1 MLDLLNLQGV
11 NVGDQQA
18 LFDTAREIV
27 ALQVTII
34 KQYTPV
40 VAGIIS
46 SNCRDRQEIQHVLD
60 RLLDVACHPE
70 GLVLFK
76 CLCRYYYEFD
86 PEVATF
92 YVMSSRE
99 LWDIDDLE
107 HQ

>member
-1 MLDLLNLQGV
+1 M
-11 NVGDQQA
+11 GDQQA

-40 VAGIIS
+40 VAGIIN
-46 SNCRDRQEIQHVLD
+46 SNCRDSQEIQHVLD

-76 CLCRYYYEFD
+76 RLCRYYYGFD

-92 YVMSSRE
+92 YVMSYRE
-99 LWDIDDLE
+99 IWDTEDLE

>member
-1 MLDLLNLQGV
+1 M
-11 NVGDQQA
+11 GDQQA
-18 LFDTAREIV
+18 MFDTAREIV

-34 KQYTPV
+34 KQYTPL

-76 CLCRYYYEFD
+76 RLCRYYYALD

-92 YVMSSRE
+92 YVMSYRE
-99 LWDIDDLE
+99 IWDTD
-107 HQ
+107 